1 MTLNKSGWRS
11 GSYHPEPVWVP
22 RRRFVRSQAP
32 LAILHWLLDRASL
45 TQRIISACDG
55 PFRIRVL
62 SQHWARPMSNEAK
75 ALGMPRS
82 GHALVRQVQLLC
94 NDVPWVYARTVIPR
108 HTLTGRQRRL
118 AHLKSRSLGAM
129 LFADPGMRRGELQLV
144 RLTARD
150 KLHGL
155 VVQQLDQSPAV
166 MWGRRSVFTLSR
178 KPLLVSEIF
187 LPVMEG
193 HQP

>member
-1 MTLNKSGWRS
+1 MRINKYGQRR
-11 GSYHPEPVWVP
+11 GCYHPEPVWVP
-22 RRRFVRSQAP
+22 NTRFVRSQAP
-32 LAILHWLLDRASL
+32 PAILHWLLDRASL

-55 PFRIRVL
+55 PFRVRVL

-75 ALGMPRS
+75 TLGMRRS

-129 LFADPGMRRGELQLV
+129 LFADPSMRRGELQLV

-150 KLHGL
+150 KLHSIIA
-155 VVQQLDQSPAV
+155 QHIDKPSAV
-166 MWGRRSVFTLSR
+166 MWGRRSVFTLSN

-187 LPVMEG
+187 LSAIEG
-193 HQP
+193 HQF

>member
-1 MTLNKSGWRS
+1 MTTKPG
-11 GSYHPEPVWVP
+11 GAHGGPYHPEPVWVP

-32 LAILHWLLDRASL
+32 VAILHWLLDRASL
-45 TQRIISACDG
+45 TQRIIAACDG
-55 PFRIRVL
+55 QFRVKVL
-62 SQHWARPMSNEAK
+62 SQHWARPMSNEAQ
-75 ALGMPRS
+75 ALGMRRS

-108 HTLTGRQRRL
+108 RTLTGRQRRL

-144 RLTARD
+144 RLTDRD
-150 KLHGL
+150 KLHAI
-155 VVQQLDQSPAV
+155 VAQQLDQSPAV
-166 MWGRRSVFTLSR
+166 MWGRRSVFTLAR

-187 LPVMEG
+187 LPVMQG
-193 HQP
+193 HTI